1 MINLI
6 PSQTINQLKFQ
17 VYEPCALLSP
27 WLQCLWSIDTDDY
40 TSSCTEKFYPDG
52 GATLRITL
60 SSAEPLIHVILN
72 KQIYQETVNNQYPMI
87 GVRFNP
93 SGIYTLLGL
102 NLLPYANAFT
112 RVDEELSPPWYEN
125 LTQLIETMPWSN
137 LPLCVQLLQTWL
149 LALATQPNCHNKA
162 LALAKTVQT
171 SNLPIQDLATSLG
184 FTKRTLERRLK
195 NESGFSPKEL
205 ISIRRLQQ
213 ARRLLC
219 HSDSDL
225 SDIAT
230 QCGYFD
236 QAHFTHSFKQLT
248 AETPSRYRKRKLS
261 QNYNI

>member
-6 PSQTINQLKFQ
+6 PARMIEQLKFQ
-17 VYEPCALLSP
+17 VYEPCVQLKP
-27 WLQCLWSIDTDDY
+27 WLQCLWSIDTSGSL
-40 TSSCTEKFYPDG
+40 TFSSSKFYPEG

-60 SSAEPLIHVILN
+60 SSADPLIHVILN
-72 KQIYQETVNNQYPMI
+72 KHTYQETVNNQYPMI
-87 GVRFNP
+87 GIRFNP

-102 NLLPYANAFT
+102 NLSPYTNLFI
-112 RVDEELSPPWYEN
+112 RLGEELSPLWYAS

-137 LPLCVQLLQTWL
+137 FPLCVQLLQTWL
-149 LALATQPNCHNKA
+149 LTLVTQPNCHNKA

-184 FTKRTLERRLK
+184 LTKRTLERRLK

-213 ARRLLC
+213 ARLLLC
-219 HSDSDL
+219 HSGSDL

-248 AETPSRYRKRKLS
+248 AETPSGYRKRKLS

>member
-6 PSQTINQLKFQ
+6 PNHTINQLSFQ
-17 VYEPCALLSP
+17 AYEPCTSLSP
-27 WLQCLWSIDTDDY
+27 WLQCLWSIDINDS
-40 TSSCTEKFYPDG
+40 TSFCTEKFYPDG

-60 SSAEPLIHVILN
+60 SSTEPLIHVILN
-72 KQIYQETVNNQYPMI
+72 KQIYQETVNNQNPMI

-102 NLLPYANAFT
+102 NLSPYTNLFI
-112 RVDEELSPPWYEN
+112 RLGEELSPLWYAS

-137 LPLCVQLLQTWL
+137 LPLCVKLLQTWL
-149 LALATQPNCHNKA
+149 LTLATQPNCHNKA
-162 LALAKTVQT
+162 LALARTVQA
-171 SNLPIQDLATSLG
+171 SNSPIQDLATSLG

-213 ARRLLC
+213 ARLLLC
-219 HSDSDL
+219 HSGSDL

-248 AETPSRYRKRKLS
+248 AETPSGYRKRKLS
-261 QNYNI
+261 QNYKI